1 MKYQSLNLGPKLP
14 HLGFLSWH
22 LKKKKML
29 SHLKQLP
36 NFQNAKSREKL
47 KILNFWDKMR
57 HLGIF
62 GLEF

>member
-1 MKYQSLNLGPKLP
+1 MKYESLNLGPKLP
-14 HLGFLSWH
+14 HLGIFKLAFE
-22 LKKKKML
+22 KKML